1 MYFESEVTGE
11 AFQIPALALEITET
25 TISTNTLP
33 AILKSVRKIT
43 VEEVNLSNYKEAKK
57 QMANFNRLDKTI
69 KEAVKKKIEDPIE
82 ALNRIKEVQ
91 KEISKIIEEKYNFLK
106 TGFDVVYG
114 SKVKE
119 ICFGLMKLEIEALYI
134 ENSIEEEYQ
143 IIKEED
149 IKKLCIT
156 SRVGFKML
164 PDDPLFNFEWGYL
177 TNEAKSKLKS
187 LIQNCLQFKQQ
198 RASRLLLL
206 ENSNLKAGLSLLH
219 WVNPEDIT
227 HFIDDVEPDFS
238 RKLNALVQK
247 KLTAQNLIKAEAE
260 RKLTEQKE
268 ALEKEMKANEE
279 KIRKEEADKARLA
292 AEAEKQKTDDEKA
305 KLEKAKADAE
315 ALVQV
320 LVKEVEKPKFYTSK
334 VEVKEEVVIPEPK
347 IEYEV
352 HCVKVHDISES
363 EIGEVRA
370 FYEKQGFVKVK
381 FNKKQNF

>member
-1 MYFESEVTGE
+1 MYFETEITGE
-11 AFQIPALALEITET
+11 AFEIPALDLEITET
-25 TISTNTLP
+25 KISANTLP
-33 AILKSVRKIT
+33 AILESVRKIT

-82 ALNRIKEVQ
+82 ALNCIKEVQ

-106 TGFDVVYG
+106 TGVDVVYG

-164 PDDPLFNFEWGYL
+164 PDDPLFNFEGGYL

-219 WVNPEDIT
+219 WVIPGDIT

-247 KLTAQNLIKAEAE
+247 KLTAQNLIKSEAE
-260 RKLTEQKE
+260 RELKKQRD
-268 ALEKEMKANEE
+268 ALEAERKANEE

-320 LVKEVEKPKFYTSK
+320 LVKEVEKPKFYISK

-363 EIGEVRA
+363 EIGEVRS